1 MTVNSLPVA
10 KYKRAIPAPQTGYVH
25 SIECDKLGFAV
36 ITLGG
41 GRKVT
46 TDQIDFAVGFENPKK
61 IGDKVNSGDPLI
73 IMHFND
79 HHKADLAEKMVLEAY
94 NIK

>member
-1 MTVNSLPVA
+1 MTANSLPVA
-10 KYKRAIPAPQTGYVH
+10 KFKRAIPAPQTGYVH

-61 IGDKVNSGDPLI
+61 IGDKVNAGEALI

-79 HHKADLAEKMVLEAY
+79 HHKADLAEKMVIEAY

>member
-46 TDQIDFAVGFENPKK
+46 TD
-61 IGDKVNSGDPLI
+61 
-73 IMHFND
+73 
-79 HHKADLAEKMVLEAY
+79 
-94 NIK
+94 